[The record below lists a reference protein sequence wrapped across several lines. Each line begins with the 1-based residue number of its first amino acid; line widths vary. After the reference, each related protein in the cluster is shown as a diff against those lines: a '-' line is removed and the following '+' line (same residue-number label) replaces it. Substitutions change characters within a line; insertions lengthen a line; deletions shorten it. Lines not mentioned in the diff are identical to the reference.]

1 MTTTTSFWDRVQDE
15 LRTASGK
22 ARREAERALRTGVI
36 QMDLV
41 SLRRDRRR
49 AQANLGERA
58 VALWNA
64 EKVESLAEDPEALR
78 LRSLVRS
85 IEGLIAAKE
94 EELRS
99 MRSRVPDPGAAEPQ

>member
-1 MTTTTSFWDRVQDE
+1 MTTTPGFWNRVQDE

-22 ARREAERALRTGVI
+22 ARKEAERAVRTGVI

-49 AQANLGERA
+49 VHAHLGER
-58 VALWNA
+58 VLALWTEENL
-64 EKVESLAEDPEALR
+64 EGLGVDSETLR
-78 LRSLVRS
+78 LKTRIQS

-99 MRSRVPDPGAAEPQ
+99 VRSGDPGGGQAQ